1 MHDTY
6 CRCLRRHKCEECANG
21 CVCQFDSQLNDVVDL
36 NLRSVLSLGVSA
48 DKGQSILSR
57 ERGVVL

>member
-1 MHDTY
+1 M
-6 CRCLRRHKCEECANG
+6 R
-21 CVCQFDSQLNDVVDL
+21 QFDSQLNDVVDL

-48 DKGQSILSR
+48 DNGQSILSR

>member
-1 MHDTY
+1 M
-6 CRCLRRHKCEECANG
+6 
-21 CVCQFDSQLNDVVDL
+21 CQFDSQLNDVVDL